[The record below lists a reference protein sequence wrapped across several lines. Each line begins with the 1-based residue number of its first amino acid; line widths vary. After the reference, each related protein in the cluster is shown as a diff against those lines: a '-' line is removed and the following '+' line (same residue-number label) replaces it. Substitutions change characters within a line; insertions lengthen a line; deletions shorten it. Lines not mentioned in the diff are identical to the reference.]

1 GEVVGPTEA
10 SDRVEQHHHVVSHL
24 DKPLGPLDGQFRHRG
39 VVRRRTVECGGD
51 DLALHRPLHVGDLF
65 GALVHQHHHEVA
77 LGVVRGD
84 RVGDVLHDR
93 RLARLGRGDDQGT
106 LSLTHRHHQVDDPG
120 GEFVRR
126 GLQTQPFIGVQR
138 RQLVE
143 LGTLLRH
150 FGVEPVDRVH
160 PHERVELLPLLLA
173 LARLLHHTRDGVAA
187 AQSVLTHQRQRDV
200 HVVRARQISG
210 RPHERVVLQHV
221 EDARDGQQD
230 VVLPDLGLGA
240 TAALAPTPATTVP
253 EAPAPSAAAFL
264 VVLTAVVV
272 LGPSR
277 AALATLLATAAL
289 AVLAVAFGTLTRR
302 IVVLLRSS
310 RLRRALRTSASAGSA
325 PTTPGRPAAL
335 VLSVGRRRLALLAG
349 VLGARLSGARLVG
362 LRAAHSGL
370 LRSSV
375 RTPFGVILF
384 GFLLGLTTLGLGFAH
399 AVERKRRFFGGH
411 TSRAGGAAALRGRPR
426 PLRLALAL
434 TNGGDEVTFA

>member
-1 GEVVGPTEA
+1 
-10 SDRVEQHHHVVSHL
+10 
-24 DKPLGPLDGQFRHRG
+24 
-39 VVRRRTVECGGD
+39 
-51 DLALHRPLHVGDLF
+51 
-65 GALVHQHHHEVA
+65 
-77 LGVVRGD
+77 
-84 RVGDVLHDR
+84 
-93 RLARLGRGDDQGT
+93 
-106 LSLTHRHHQVDDPG
+106 
-120 GEFVRR
+120 
-126 GLQTQPFIGVQR
+126 
-138 RQLVE
+138 
-143 LGTLLRH
+143 
-150 FGVEPVDRVH
+150 
-160 PHERVELLPLLLA
+160 
-173 LARLLHHTRDGVAA
+173 
-187 AQSVLTHQRQRDV
+187 
-200 HVVRARQISG
+200 
-210 RPHERVVLQHV
+210 
-221 EDARDGQQD
+221 
-230 VVLPDLGLGA
+230 
-240 TAALAPTPATTVP
+240 TVP

-434 TNGGDEVTFA
+434 TNGGDDVAFAHARGAGDAQLRSEFAQLRNHHARQAAGPPLRGRARAVGLRRLLPRVRRCRRCSLGLHVAAQQIGVAHTCPS